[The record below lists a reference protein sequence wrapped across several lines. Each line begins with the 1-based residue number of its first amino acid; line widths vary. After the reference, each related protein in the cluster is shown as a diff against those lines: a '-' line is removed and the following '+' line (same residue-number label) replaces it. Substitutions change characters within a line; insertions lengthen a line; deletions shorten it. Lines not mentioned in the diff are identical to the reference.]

1 MFGEQVEMR
10 SRQSLAQEEWES
22 KYRVD
27 TFWDMQLF
35 SIHSLVHAHSES
47 EEEIGGVR
55 MLSHEEA
62 IERFKEAVKEMPD
75 NAEIWC
81 SWGVALSALQQFEE
95 AVEKFAE
102 AVKHKPDFAI
112 AWYGCGLALMAL
124 GRKEEAAEKIK
135 KSVKIDPGLVKE
147 WSGPECLA

>member
-1 MFGEQVEMR
+1 MR
-10 SRQSLAQEEWES
+10 WES

-27 TFWDMQLF
+27 TFSEMQLF
-35 SIHSLVHAHSES
+35 WIQPLVYSHLES
-47 EEEIGGVR
+47 EEGMGGGIK

-62 IERFKEAVKEMPD
+62 IEKFKEAVKEMPE

-81 SWGVALSALQQFEE
+81 SWGVALTALQQFEE

-102 AVKHKPDFAI
+102 AVKHRPDFAI

-124 GRKEEAAEKIK
+124 GRKEEAAERIK
-135 KSVKIDPGLVKE
+135 KAIEIAPDLAKE
-147 WSGPECLA
+147 WSGPECLV

>member
-1 MFGEQVEMR
+1 MR

-35 SIHSLVHAHSES
+35 WIQSLVHAHRWSEK
-47 EEEIGGVR
+47 EIGGVR

-62 IERFKEAVKEMPD
+62 IEKFKEAVKEMPE

-112 AWYGCGLALMAL
+112 AWYGWGLALMAL

-135 KSVKIDPGLVKE
+135 KAIEIAPDLTRE
-147 WSGPECLA
+147 

>member
-1 MFGEQVEMR
+1 MR

-27 TFWDMQLF
+27 TCWDMQLF
-35 SIHSLVHAHSES
+35 WIQSLVHAHSES

-81 SWGVALSALQQFEE
+81 SWGVALLGLQQFEE
-95 AVEKFAE
+95 AVEKFE
-102 AVKHKPDFAI
+102 ETVRHRPDFAI
-112 AWYGCGLALMAL
+112 AWYGCGLALRAL
-124 GRKEEAAEKIK
+124 GRKEEATEKFK
-135 KSVKIDPGLVKE
+135 KAIEIAPDLARE
-147 WSGPECLA
+147 WSGPECMG

>member
-1 MFGEQVEMR
+1 MFEEWIKMR

-27 TFWDMQLF
+27 TFWEIQLF
-35 SIHSLVHAHSES
+35 SIYSLVQAYSES
-47 EEEIGGVR
+47 LEEFGGVR

-62 IERFKEAVKEMPD
+62 IDKFKEAVKEMPE

-112 AWYGCGLALMAL
+112 AWYGWGLALMAL

-135 KSVKIDPGLVKE
+135 KAIEIAPDLAGE

>member
-1 MFGEQVEMR
+1 MR

-35 SIHSLVHAHSES
+35 WIQSLVHAHRGSEK
-47 EEEIGGVR
+47 EIGGVR

-62 IERFKEAVKEMPD
+62 IEKFKEAVKEMPE

-135 KSVKIDPGLVKE
+135 KAIEIAPDLAGE
-147 WSGPECLA
+147 WSGPECLT